1 MQRSGE
7 RNFQTERMA
16 TARAPRYSM
25 PGLLKRKQGGH
36 CGWSRIGGVGS
47 GKLESW
53 EGARSHRALQA
64 MVKPLDFTLSEM
76 ESITGAWGE
85 VFEPKSIP
93 VSVSSGAH
101 RHLFLHCSLA
111 SKVN

>member
-36 CGWSRIGGVGS
+36 CGWSRVGGVGS

-76 ESITGAWGE
+76 ESITGRGGRSLSQR
-85 VFEPKSIP
+85 VFQSLSPLEPADLSFHT
-93 VSVSSGAH
+93 VH
-101 RHLFLHCSLA
+101 WLQR
-111 SKVN
+111 